1 MSRSEAYKEG
11 YQSHDEG
18 FGDLENPYDFPTRE
32 WSDWRD
38 GWRDARASRETHKN
52 HMRDFDRESMERDA

>member
-18 FGDLENPYDFPTRE
+18 FGDLENPYDVSTPQ

-38 GWRDARASRETHKN
+38 GWRDARASRETSKN
-52 HMRDFDRESMERDA
+52 HMRDFDRESIESDD